1 MGGYADVTAEDQQR
15 MSEAT
20 RERYLVPG
28 GMCSFTASA
37 ERYQRGGPLHGLR
50 VDGCAA
56 LRGSL
61 FRQVECAIY
70 EERPDVC
77 REFVPGSKRC
87 LGSRG
92 QLIEQ
97 AREVLAQ

>member
-1 MGGYADVTAEDQQR
+1 

-20 RERYLVPG
+20 RKRYLVPMAG
-28 GMCSFTASA
+28 GSSTASA

-61 FRQVECAIY
+61 FRSVSCAIY
-70 EERPDVC
+70 EERPSVC

-87 LGSRG
+87 KDSRAS
-92 QLIEQ
+92 LIDR
-97 AREVLAQ
+97 AREVLEATP